1 MLDRKKRIV
10 FLITSLDYGGAQ
22 TEIVRLAISLKN
34 LDWDVRLISMLRVEA
49 FTEELDRA
57 NIPVTSLGM
66 SKGIP
71 DTKAIGKLANLLS
84 QWKPD
89 ILHSHLFHANI
100 ISRITRLIVPIPIL
114 ISTAHNI
121 NEGRRWREIAY
132 RLTDRLADLT
142 TNVSRAA
149 VERYIRVG
157 AVPASKI
164 IFIPN
169 SIDTEIFS
177 PDLEVRNKIRQQLN
191 LEDKFVWLAVGRLEE
206 QKDYPNLLQ
215 AFARIVREF
224 PETILLICGKGN
236 LQSELEVLTE
246 QLKIQQ
252 RVRFLGI
259 RSDIRDIMNGVDAY
273 VMSSAWEGMPIV
285 LLEASAVGLP
295 IVATDVGGNREIILD
310 DRSGFLVPPKD
321 DRTLGVKM
329 QQLMK
334 LSTSERWQ
342 MGQVARKYVEAN
354 YSIERTLSKWQ
365 QVYHRMLESKNI
377 LC

>member
-1 MLDRKKRIV
+1 MLDRKRRIV

-22 TEIVRLAISLKN
+22 TEIVHLAIGLKN
-34 LDWDVRLISMLRVEA
+34 LGWNVRLISMLRVEA
-49 FTEELDRA
+49 FTEKLDRA
-57 NIPVTSLGM
+57 NIPVISLGM

-71 DTKAIGKLANLLS
+71 DPKAIGKLANLLR
-84 QWKPD
+84 QWKAD

-100 ISRITRLIVPIPIL
+100 LSRITRIIVPIPIV

-132 RLTDRLADLT
+132 RSSDRLADLT
-142 TNVSRAA
+142 TNVSKAA
-149 VERYIRVG
+149 VKRYIQVG
-157 AVPASKI
+157 AVPANKI
-164 IFIPN
+164 MFIPN
-169 SIDTEIFS
+169 SIDTEIFA
-177 PDLEVRNKIRQQLN
+177 PDLQARNKIRQQLN
-191 LEDKFVWLAVGRLEE
+191 LENKFVWLAVGRLEE

-321 DRTLGVKM
+321 DRTLGLKM

-342 MGQVARKYVEAN
+342 MGQIARKYVEDN

-365 QVYHRMLESKNI
+365 QIYDRMLISKNI